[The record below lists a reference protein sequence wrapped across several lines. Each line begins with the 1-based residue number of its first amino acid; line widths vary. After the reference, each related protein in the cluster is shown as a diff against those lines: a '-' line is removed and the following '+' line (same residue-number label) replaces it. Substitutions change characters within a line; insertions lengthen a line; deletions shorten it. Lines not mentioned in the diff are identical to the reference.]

1 MPDLTRSQFCSVTA
15 LSADALSSLSR
26 RNQLPFSID
35 QKASGR
41 GYTFFEAFLTI
52 VSQELVNGH
61 GVNVTRAAE
70 VAAALPEALQA
81 EWPRIV
87 KSAWQLAEGTE
98 EHVEEIMCGRSQP
111 AGIQQPKPVCGTI
124 LEIAQALSDGGT
136 PNGGLTLT
144 NASRAL
150 AVLSRRAD
158 RLKLEIQDEFWSG
171 PFVYRQRPNSFDL
184 AKSSMQKLIDS
195 GEHLKVLDE
204 ITEKHDEQ
212 N

>member
-1 MPDLTRSQFCSVTA
+1 MPDLTRSQFCSVTG
-15 LSADALSSLSR
+15 LSADALASLSR

-61 GVNVTRAAE
+61 GVNVMRAAD
-70 VAAALPEALQA
+70 VAGDLPVALQA

-87 KSAWQLAEGTE
+87 KTAWQLAEGTA
-98 EHVEEIMCGRSQP
+98 EHIEEILCGRFQP
-111 AGIQQPKPVCGTI
+111 AGIQRVKPVCGTI
-124 LEIAQALSDGGT
+124 LEIAQSLSQDGVPT
-136 PNGGLTLT
+136 VGLTLT

-150 AVLSRRAD
+150 TVLINRASRFN
-158 RLKLEIQDEFWSG
+158 LEIQDEFWCG
-171 PFVYRQRPNSFDL
+171 AFIYRQRPNGSDL
-184 AKSSMQKLIDS
+184 AMKSMQRLIDS
-195 GEHLKVLDE
+195 GEHLKVLNE
-204 ITEKHDEQ
+204 LTGRYDEQ